1 MTRRYLV
8 VLLAAVLVSGSAYG
22 EARRT
27 AFTWENKMPDAKQL
41 EVGLVGA
48 YREIPDEF
56 RGDTDSRDEYTG
68 GPYLRYGLTENLA
81 AFAEFPFT
89 YIDPRAGDSDQG
101 PADASAGF
109 EFVAWEDVFGFPYIL
124 PHVTVSFPT
133 GDEDKGMGSGK
144 TLVTAG
150 ASVGTT
156 VEDVFH
162 FVVDGSY
169 TFFREEENVAE
180 FSGSLIWDLSDQF
193 SLLAEAKVTDEQK
206 KEGKDT
212 NHPLYFL
219 GGMSYRA
226 NDNLQFSVYG
236 GGSKHADE
244 DVLAGA
250 KVSYSF

>member
-27 AFTWENKMPDAKQL
+27 AFTWENKMPNPKQL
-41 EVGLVGA
+41 EVGLVGV
-48 YREIPDEF
+48 YREIPEEF
-56 RGDTDSRDEYTG
+56 RGDRDSRDEYTG
-68 GPYLRYGLTENLA
+68 GPYLRYGLFENLA
-81 AFAEFPFT
+81 AFAEFPFM
-89 YIDPRAGDSDQG
+89 YVDPRAGDSQQG
-101 PADASAGF
+101 PADIEAGF
-109 EFVAWEDVFGFPYIL
+109 EFVAWQDIFGFPYIL
-124 PHVTVSFPT
+124 PHVAVSFPT

-144 TLVTAG
+144 TLVTVG
-150 ASVGTT
+150 ASIGTT

-169 TFFREEENVAE
+169 TFFREDKNVAV
-180 FSGSLIWDLSDQF
+180 FSGSVIWDLSPQF
-193 SLLAEAKVTDEQK
+193 SLLAEANVTDEQQ
-206 KEGKDT
+206 KDDKDS
-212 NHPLYFL
+212 NHPLRFL

-226 NDNLQFSVYG
+226 NDHLQFTVYG

-250 KVSYSF
+250 KMSYSF